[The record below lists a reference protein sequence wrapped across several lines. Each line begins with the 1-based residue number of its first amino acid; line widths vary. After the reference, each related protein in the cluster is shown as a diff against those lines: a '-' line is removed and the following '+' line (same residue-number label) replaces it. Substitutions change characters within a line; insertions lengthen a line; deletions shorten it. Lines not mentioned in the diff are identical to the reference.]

1 MKYYVISYE
10 NGAMRHGE
18 FNSYSA
24 ALNYAES
31 ASGGYEFVIEEYE
44 NLEDYENNL

>member
-18 FNSYSA
+18 FNGYSD

-31 ASGGYEFVIEEYE
+31 ASGGYAFVIDEYDSQS
-44 NLEDYENNL
+44 DYENNL